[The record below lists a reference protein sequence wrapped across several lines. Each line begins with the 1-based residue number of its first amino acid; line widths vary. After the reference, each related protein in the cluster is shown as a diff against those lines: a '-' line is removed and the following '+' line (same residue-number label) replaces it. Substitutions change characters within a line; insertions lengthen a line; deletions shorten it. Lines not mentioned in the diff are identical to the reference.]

1 MERIKKDFTTLTLV
15 MIPVAIAINVAVGQL
30 VILLKLPLYL
40 DSIGTV
46 LVGLLA
52 GPWAGALTGIISN
65 LVWSIT
71 GLFPQAWAWA
81 HVAAI
86 IGIFAGLFGRFFKR
100 TPWLWFVGGLVT
112 GITAALLSA
121 PVSAYIYGGVTG
133 TGQDFLVGL
142 FRATGASIIESTLG
156 QGIVSDP
163 LDKFA
168 TFLLV
173 FLVVL
178 GLPKRFLLRF
188 PRSENVA

>member
-1 MERIKKDFTTLTLV
+1 MERIQKDFTTLTLV
-15 MIPVAIAINVAVGQL
+15 MIPVAVAINVAVGQL

-52 GPWAGALTGIISN
+52 GPWAGAVTGIISN
-65 LVWSIT
+65 LIWSIT

-81 HVAAI
+81 HVAAV
-86 IGIFAGLFGRFFKR
+86 IGLLAGFFGRFIKR
-100 TPWLWFVGGLVT
+100 NYVWWLAGGLLT
-112 GITAALLSA
+112 GVVAAVLSA
-121 PVSAYIYGGVTG
+121 PVSAALFGGVTG

-142 FRATGASIIESTLG
+142 FRATGASIVEATLG

-163 LDKFA
+163 LDKLIS
-168 TFLLV
+168 FLLV

-188 PRSENVA
+188 PRSENVV

>member
-30 VILLKLPLYL
+30 VIVLKLPLYL

-52 GPWAGALTGIISN
+52 GPWAGAITGIISN
-65 LVWSIT
+65 LVWSIS

-121 PVSAYIYGGVTG
+121 PVSAYLYGGVTG
-133 TGQDFLVGL
+133 TGQDFIVGL

-163 LDKFA
+163 LDKFV

-178 GLPKRFLLRF
+178 GLPRRFLLRF
-188 PRSENVA
+188 PRSENVT

>member
-52 GPWAGALTGIISN
+52 GPWAGAITGTISN

-100 TPWLWFVGGLVT
+100 TPWLWFAGGLAT

-133 TGQDFLVGL
+133 TGQDFIVGL

-163 LDKFA
+163 LDKFV

-178 GLPKRFLLRF
+178 GLPRRFLLRF
-188 PRSENVA
+188 PRSENVT

>member
-1 MERIKKDFTTLTLV
+1 MEAIKKDFTTLTLV
-15 MIPVAIAINVAVGQL
+15 MIPVAVAINVAVGQL

-52 GPWAGALTGIISN
+52 GPWAGAATGIVSN
-65 LVWSIT
+65 LIWSIT

-81 HVAAI
+81 HVAAV
-86 IGIFAGLFGRFFKR
+86 IGLLAGFFGRFVKR
-100 TPWLWFVGGLVT
+100 NYTLWLLGGLLT
-112 GITAALLSA
+112 GLIAAILSA
-121 PVSAYIYGGVTG
+121 PVSAALFGGVTG

-142 FRATGASIIESTLG
+142 FRATGASIVQAALG

-163 LDKFA
+163 LDKLIS
-168 TFLLV
+168 FLLV

-178 GLPKRFLLRF
+178 SLPKRFLLRF
-188 PRSENVA
+188 PRSQNFA

>member
-1 MERIKKDFTTLTLV
+1 MDRIKKDFTTLTLV
-15 MIPVAIAINVAVGQL
+15 MIPVAVAINVAVGQL

-40 DSIGTV
+40 DSIGTI

-52 GPWAGALTGIISN
+52 GPWAGAVTGIISN
-65 LVWSIT
+65 LIWSIT

-81 HVAAI
+81 HVAAVV
-86 IGIFAGLFGRFFKR
+86 GLLAGFFGRFIKR
-100 TPWLWFVGGLVT
+100 NYAWWLVGGLLT
-112 GITAALLSA
+112 GAVAAVLSA
-121 PVSAYIYGGVTG
+121 PVSAALFGGVTG

-142 FRATGASIIESTLG
+142 FRATGASIVEATLG

-163 LDKFA
+163 LDKLIS
-168 TFLLV
+168 FLLV

-188 PRSENVA
+188 PRSENVV

>member
-100 TPWLWFVGGLVT
+100 IPWLWFVGGLVT